1 MNSPDPDTTQPEP
14 DHTPSTSED
23 PTTDRE
29 VMSVTR
35 RMPVPPAAVWAVLTD
50 PARHH
55 QTEPGDWVRD
65 AIDPEP
71 LTRVGQVFGM
81 NMGFP
86 QNGEPYV
93 MHNRVIALEPE
104 RVIAWAP
111 GMLRDGELPPGAW
124 WTWRYELAAVED
136 AGSAP
141 VTDVT
146 LVYDWTD
153 APGWFRQEVP
163 LPAFGE
169 DYLQESL
176 ASLETAA
183 S

>member
-1 MNSPDPDTTQPEP
+1 MTTEL
-14 DHTPSTSED
+14 
-23 PTTDRE
+23 E
-29 VMSVTR
+29 VMSATR
-35 RMPVPPAAVWAVLTD
+35 RLPVPPAAVWAVLTD

-104 RVIAWAP
+104 RVIAWEP
-111 GMLRDGELPPGAW
+111 CQYGPDGTLAGGG
-124 WTWRYELAAVED
+124 WTWRYELSPTGD
-136 AGSAP
+136 DGAGTR
-141 VTDVT
+141 VR
-146 LVYDWTD
+146 LVYDWSATPQVVRD
-153 APGWFRQEVP
+153 EIGG
-163 LPAFGE
+163 LPPFPPE
-169 DYLQESL
+169 FLEQSL
-176 ASLETAA
+176 AALAGAVEEG
-183 S
+183 